1 MREGKKPWVVVCRVL
16 DDEDSQPASFWPQAT
31 KKEAEMGDVEMQK
44 RGIKWP
50 SGPQYTGPK
59 PSLLL
64 LSRLLFWPQVTKKI
78 DTTAATKY
86 TDSPYF
92 PSRLLDIS

>member
-1 MREGKKPWVVVCRVL
+1 MSLVVVCRVL

-50 SGPQYTGPK
+50 SSGAPEDPTNNGQ
-59 PSLLL
+59 
-64 LSRLLFWPQVTKKI
+64 
-78 DTTAATKY
+78 
-86 TDSPYF
+86 
-92 PSRLLDIS
+92 